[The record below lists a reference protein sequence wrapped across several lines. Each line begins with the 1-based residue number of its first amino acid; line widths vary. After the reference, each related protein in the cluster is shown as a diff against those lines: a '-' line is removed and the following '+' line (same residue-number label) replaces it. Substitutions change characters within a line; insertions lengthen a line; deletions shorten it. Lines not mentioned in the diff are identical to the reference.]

1 MKHDTKSEHA
11 AMVSANSVLTTF
23 MSIAA
28 MTIVAGCDLSA
39 GQGTGAHA
47 RIKARSIEVTQVPV
61 RHCTWDPLGR
71 TGEDVAMTFVKAMT
85 AGDVAGVDAILSR
98 GKIGINDVICLT
110 ENDNVRRGK
119 LFLDKTVLRPPELG
133 QNVGAMYARF
143 LNAYTVTD
151 KYDSAL
157 GKNEVIEF
165 YGTPLMM
172 AARAGNTTMVA
183 FLLKQGANPNVF
195 VPTKGVDVQRQG
207 QVIGSPTVVAG
218 ARPWAVICAL
228 TECYVR
234 TTGKYVESADE
245 CAELLLKHGAVMPPA
260 NSQGQTALWAA
271 AQARS
276 TYLLEQFVKMGAD
289 INHKDDLGMTVADYV
304 SREISVS
311 SGTLRRE
318 YEAFLS
324 ALQSRGAQSAKRP
337 SASGDVAAQTGIVPV
352 APMQS
357 PASTAAAW
365 QDYSA
370 EIAAIEVQLRELR
383 MQLADARHDANM
395 NAIGGGTASLTA
407 QMRVMS
413 LIDAIHERERRLSAL
428 QEAQLGR

>member
-1 MKHDTKSEHA
+1 MKNTCKDERITMASVKG
-11 AMVSANSVLTTF
+11 VLTTAI
-23 MSIAA
+23 SIAT
-28 MTIVAGCDLSA
+28 MSIVAGGDSA
-39 GQGTGAHA
+39 IEQVGGMPP
-47 RIKARSIEVTQVPV
+47 RIKARCVEVTQVPV
-61 RHCTWDPLGR
+61 RHSSWDPLGR
-71 TGEDVAMTFVKAMT
+71 TGEDVAMTFVKT
-85 AGDVAGVDAILSR
+85 LIAGDVAGVDAVLSK

-119 LFLDKTVLRPPELG
+119 LFTDQTQFRPPEIA
-133 QNVGAMYARF
+133 QNVGGMYARF

-172 AARAGNTTMVA
+172 AARAGNTSMVA

-195 VPTKGVDVQRQG
+195 VKTMGVDVQADG
-207 QVIGSPTVVAG
+207 QLIGGPSLVAG
-218 ARPWAVICAL
+218 RRPWSVLCAL

-234 TTGKYVESADE
+234 TVGKYIESEDE
-245 CAELLLKHGAVMPPA
+245 CAALLIKHGAAMPPT

-276 TYLLEQFVKMGAD
+276 RFLLDQFVKMGAD
-289 INHKDDLGMTVADYV
+289 VNHKDDLGMTIADYV
-304 SREISVS
+304 SREMASLPV
-311 SGTLRRE
+311 GRLRQE

-324 ALQSRGAQSAKRP
+324 ALQGYGAKMSGGGAKYPSNGNTAGVQVNQMPQPTTRP
-337 SASGDVAAQTGIVPV
+337 VTQ
-352 APMQS
+352 
-357 PASTAAAW
+357 
-365 QDYSA
+365 QDHSA
-370 EIAAIEVQLRELR
+370 EIAVIEAQLKDLR
-383 MQLADARHDANM
+383 MQLIDAKHDASM
-395 NAIGGGTASLTA
+395 GAITGAAAVSA

-428 QEAQLGR
+428 QER

>member
-1 MKHDTKSEHA
+1 MKICYMVKSTRMEVVRLAMA
-11 AMVSANSVLTTF
+11 AAASFVGTAV
-23 MSIAA
+23 MS
-28 MTIVAGCDLSA
+28 GCDSSVA
-39 GQGTGAHA
+39 SDTGVFT

-61 RHCTWDPLGR
+61 RHCSWDPLGR
-71 TGEDVAMTFVKAMT
+71 TGEDVAMAFVKALT
-85 AGDVAGVDAILSR
+85 SGDVAGVDAILSR

-119 LFLDKTVLRPPELG
+119 LFVDKTVLRPPELA

-151 KYDSAL
+151 KYDNAL

-195 VPTKGVDVQRQG
+195 VPTKGIDVQRQG
-207 QVIGSPTVVAG
+207 QAIGSPTAVAG
-218 ARPWAVICAL
+218 SRPWAVMCAL

-245 CAELLLKHGAVMPPA
+245 CAVLLLKHGAVLPPA

-276 TYLLEQFVKMGAD
+276 VFLLEQFVKMGAD
-289 INHKDDLGMTVADYV
+289 VNHKDDLGMTVADYV
-304 SREISVS
+304 LREIAASN
-311 SGTLRRE
+311 GTLRHE
-318 YEAFLS
+318 YEAFMS
-324 ALQSRGAQSAKRP
+324 ALQSYGAQPAKRSAQSADRRCVGN
-337 SASGDVAAQTGIVPV
+337 AN
-352 APMQS
+352 
-357 PASTAAAW
+357 AAAIFRCGVATG
-365 QDYSA
+365 SF
-370 EIAAIEVQLRELR
+370 
-383 MQLADARHDANM
+383 
-395 NAIGGGTASLTA
+395 GGDC
-407 QMRVMS
+407 R
-413 LIDAIHERERRLSAL
+413 D
-428 QEAQLGR
+428 